1 MKNERWEDTGE
12 RAETLCIQTAENKER
27 RSIVRRRTRGGLR
40 HSVISARRGA
50 AGFLGRFGENRA
62 RCGPVRNPYR
72 CEQSGSVRGKARRR
86 LADGAASAGSGG
98 RGTESAHEAGGAG
111 LCRIEYPDCGRSYG
125 GHFGGEPDS
134 IFRYSGGQ
142 RSAGTGDTNVRP
154 SSGRGAGGD
163 EVGRPGGNGSGCKGK
178 GTGAF
183 DSFPGVSGGGS
194 EGI

>member
-1 MKNERWEDTGE
+1 MNVGK
-12 RAETLCIQTAENKER
+12 IQESVLR
-27 RSIVRRRTRGGLR
+27 RSVFRQLKTKREEVLCGAGPGEDCAILSFPPGEELLV
-40 HSVISARRGA
+40 SSAA
-50 AGFLGRFGENRA
+50 LGENRA

-72 CEQSGSVRGKARRR
+72 CEQSGSVRGKACRR
-86 LADGAASAGSGG
+86 LADRSPSAGSGG

-142 RSAGTGDTNVRP
+142 RPLRAGDTNGRA
-154 SSGRGAGGD
+154 SSGGGAGGD
-163 EVGRPGGNGSGCKGK
+163 EVGRTGGNDSGCEGK

-183 DSFPGVSGGGS
+183 VPFSGVSGGGG